1 MTYAL
6 AILAFT
12 IAALFSGL
20 VLGAMREAI
29 AVRAR
34 PSDLTRGRE
43 AAPFAR
49 RSSF

>member
-29 AVRAR
+29 LVRNR
-34 PSDLTRGRE
+34 HPQLPGGRDVS
-43 AAPFAR
+43 PFAR
-49 RSSF
+49 SSGF